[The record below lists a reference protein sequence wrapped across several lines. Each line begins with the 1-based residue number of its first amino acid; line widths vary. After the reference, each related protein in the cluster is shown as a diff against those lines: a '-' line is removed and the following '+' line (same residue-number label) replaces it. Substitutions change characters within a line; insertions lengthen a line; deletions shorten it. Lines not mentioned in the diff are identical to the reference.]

1 MKNLR
6 TKKKKEGKMRRE
18 AFTLIEL
25 VMVIAILGIL
35 AAVAIPRFIDLGDD
49 AREAAEEGIVGS
61 VRSGVYTYYAENKVF
76 PAALD
81 AAAAGDCTA
90 GNPCFGNVLEYEV
103 TEDWTK
109 GAGNTYTGPNGGTYT
124 YTQAD
129 GSFE

>member
-1 MKNLR
+1 
-6 TKKKKEGKMRRE
+6 MRRG
-18 AFTLIEL
+18 FTLIEL

-61 VRSGVYTYYAENKVF
+61 VRSGIYTYYAENQAF
-76 PAALD
+76 PTALD
-81 AAAAGDCTA
+81 SNAVGDCVT
-90 GNPCFGNVLEYEV
+90 CFSNVLEYEV
-103 TEDWTK
+103 SEDWTK
-109 GAGNTYTGPNGGTYT
+109 GAGNTYTGPDGGTYT